1 MNKDILLVEPCDND
15 ARPIIDVL
23 QQQGFLVRHVRTGRA
38 ALLEPTAAI
47 SLVSSNLPDMSVRE
61 WVVCQQRKANA
72 GVAIAIVEQDQ
83 GVLAAES
90 MKAGATDYLLRPFE
104 AMQLINLLNRVEA
117 MEKPMANIVAESW
130 RSKQVLQLAHRAACT
145 SASVLISGES
155 GTGKEVLAHYVHDQS
170 PRASQPFIAVNC
182 AAIPES
188 MLEAVLFGHVK
199 GAFTGASGSQSGK
212 FEEAN
217 GGTILL
223 DEIGEMSPAVQ
234 AKLLRVLQEREVE
247 RVGSHKSIKLDI
259 RVIAATNKDLRS
271 EVQKG
276 QFREDL
282 YYRLDVLPL
291 YWPPL
296 RERQEDILPIS
307 QFFIN
312 KYKEK
317 AACHL
322 SEDAQQALCQ
332 YHWPGNIRELE
343 NVIQRALVMRH
354 GDFIT
359 AQDLML
365 PIELAVS
372 PHSLSAPSLSNTETS
387 THRAA
392 SASFGHVEVK
402 KQAEFQFILEQLRQ
416 FGGNRTKTANAMGVS
431 TRALRYKLAAMR
443 EQGIDLQSALGSAA

>member
-1 MNKDILLVEPCDND
+1 MTETNILLVEPRDEL
-15 ARPIIDVL
+15 AQPVIRVL
-23 QQQGFLVRHVRTGRA
+23 EESGYQVTHSRTGRS
-38 ALLEPTAAI
+38 ALLEQQAVIT
-47 SLVSSNLPDMSVRE
+47 LVSSNLPDMCVRE
-61 WVVCQQRKANA
+61 FVNCHQKKPGD
-72 GVAIAIVEQDQ
+72 GVAIAIVEQEQ
-83 GVLAAES
+83 GILAAET

-104 AMQLINLLNRVEA
+104 KSQLINLLSRVEA
-117 MEKPMANIVAESW
+117 IGKPITNIVAESW

-145 SASVLISGES
+145 NASVLITGES
-155 GTGKEVLAHYVHDQS
+155 GTGKEVLARYVHHQS
-170 PRASQPFIAVNC
+170 SRAEGPFVAVNC

-199 GAFTGASGSQSGK
+199 GAFTGATNSQSGK

-247 RVGSHKSIKLDI
+247 RVGSHKPIQLDI
-259 RVIAATNKDLRS
+259 RVIAATNKDLRE
-271 EVQKG
+271 EVKQG
-276 QFREDL
+276 TFREDL

-291 YWPPL
+291 HWPPL

-312 KYKEK
+312 KYHEGGQ
-317 AACHL
+317 CHL
-322 SEDAQQALCQ
+322 SQDAMAALSH

-354 GDFIT
+354 GDYIT

-365 PIELAVS
+365 PTELLS
-372 PHSLSAPSLSNTETS
+372 PIVEPQPSSNM
-387 THRAA
+387 
-392 SASFGHVEVK
+392 GHVEAK
-402 KQAEFQFILEQLRQ
+402 KQAEYQYILDKLRQ
-416 FGGNRTKTANAMGVS
+416 FGGNRTKTANALGVT

-443 EQGIDLQSALGSAA
+443 EQGIDLQSVLGSAA

>member
-1 MNKDILLVEPCDND
+1 MTNTDILLVEPNEHFSQ
-15 ARPIIDVL
+15 PVIEVL
-23 QQQGFLVRHVRTGRA
+23 ESAGYSVRHARTGRG
-38 ALLEPTAAI
+38 ALLEEKAAI
-47 SLVSSNLPDMSVRE
+47 TVVSSDLPDMCVRE
-61 WVVCQQRKANA
+61 WVACHQKQADC

-83 GVLAAES
+83 SLLAAET

-104 AMQLINLLNRVEA
+104 SNQLLSLLRRVEA
-117 MEKPMANIVAESW
+117 LGKPMANIVAESW

-145 SASVLISGES
+145 NASVLISGES
-155 GTGKEVLAHYVHDQS
+155 GTGKEVLARYVHEQS
-170 PRASQPFIAVNC
+170 TRADGPFIAVNC

-199 GAFTGASGSQSGK
+199 GAFTGAVASQSGK

-234 AKLLRVLQEREVE
+234 AKLLRVLQEHEVE
-247 RVGSHKSIKLDI
+247 RIGSHKPVRLDI
-259 RVIAATNKDLRS
+259 RVIAATNKDLRE

-276 QFREDL
+276 HFREDL

-296 RERQEDILPIS
+296 RERREDILPIS
-307 QFFIN
+307 QFFIR
-312 KYKEK
+312 KYQDGSQ
-317 AACHL
+317 CYL
-322 SEDAQQALCQ
+322 SQDARQALSQ

-343 NVIQRALVMRH
+343 NVVQRALVMRH
-354 GDFIT
+354 GDCIT

-365 PIELAVS
+365 SAEFQPATAAVES
-372 PHSLSAPSLSNTETS
+372 GPV
-387 THRAA
+387 
-392 SASFGHVEVK
+392 FGHVEAK
-402 KQAEFQFILEQLRQ
+402 KQAEYQYILDKLRQ
-416 FGGNRTKTANAMGVS
+416 FGGNRTKTANALGVS

>member
-1 MNKDILLVEPCDND
+1 MKKDILFVEPCELN
-15 ARPIIDVL
+15 AKPIIEL
-23 QQQGFLVRHVRTGRA
+23 LTQQGFDVTHVRTGRA
-38 ALLEPTAAI
+38 ALLKPAASI
-47 SLVSSNLPDMSVRE
+47 SLVSSNLPDMSIRE
-61 WVVCQQRKANA
+61 WIACHQRKNNS

-83 GVLAAES
+83 GILAAES

-104 AMQLINLLNRVEA
+104 SAQLVNLIQRVEA
-117 MEKPMANIVAESW
+117 LEKPMANIVAESW

-145 SASVLISGES
+145 SASVLITGES
-155 GTGKEVLAHYVHDQS
+155 GTGKEVLARYVHDQS
-170 PRASQPFIAVNC
+170 PRSQQPFIAVNC

-199 GAFTGASGSQSGK
+199 GAFTGATGSQSGK

-247 RVGSHKSIKLDI
+247 RVGSHKSIALDI
-259 RVIAATNKDLRS
+259 RVIAATNKDLRH

-276 QFREDL
+276 TFREDL

-291 YWPPL
+291 HWPPL
-296 RERQEDILPIS
+296 RDRKEDILPIS

-312 KYKEK
+312 KYKEQTN
-317 AACHL
+317 CHL
-322 SEDAQQALCQ
+322 SKDAQQALSH

-354 GDFIT
+354 GDYVT

-365 PIELAVS
+365 PIDM
-372 PHSLSAPSLSNTETS
+372 PTS
-387 THRAA
+387 TFAVQE
-392 SASFGHVEVK
+392 SAMGHVEVK
-402 KQAEFQFILEQLRQ
+402 KQAEFQFILEKLRQ
-416 FGGNRTKTANAMGVS
+416 FGGNRTKTADALGVS

-443 EQGIDLQSALGSAA
+443 EQGIDLQSAIGSAA

>member
-1 MNKDILLVEPCDND
+1 MTKMDILLVEPNEQI
-15 ARPIIDVL
+15 AQPMQEML
-23 QQQGFLVRHVRTGRA
+23 TEAGYQVRLVRTGRS
-38 ALLEPTAAI
+38 ALLEPAAGI
-47 SLVSSNLPDMSVRE
+47 TLVSSNLPDISVRE
-61 WVVCQQRKANA
+61 WVACHQKQRGA
-72 GVAIAIVEQDQ
+72 GIAIAIVEQDQ
-83 GVLAAES
+83 GLLAAEA
-90 MKAGATDYLLRPFE
+90 MRAGATDYLLRPFE
-104 AMQLINLLNRVEA
+104 SNQLLNLLQRVEA
-117 MEKPMANIVAESW
+117 LGKPMANIVAHSW

-145 SASVLISGES
+145 HASVLITGES
-155 GTGKEVLAHYVHDQS
+155 GTGKEVLARYVHEQS
-170 PRASQPFIAVNC
+170 PRAAGPFIAVNC

-199 GAFTGASGSQSGK
+199 GAFTGATNSQSGK

-247 RVGSHKSIKLDI
+247 RVGSHKAIQLDI
-259 RVIAATNKDLRS
+259 RVIAATNKDLRL
-271 EVQKG
+271 EVQQG
-276 QFREDL
+276 TFREDL

-291 YWPPL
+291 HWPPL

-307 QFFIN
+307 QFFIE
-312 KYKEK
+312 KYQDNSR
-317 AACHL
+317 CHL
-322 SEDAQQALCQ
+322 SHDAVAALSQ

-365 PIELAVS
+365 PIEL
-372 PHSLSAPSLSNTETS
+372 NDT
-387 THRAA
+387 AA
-392 SASFGHVEVK
+392 QPQQNFGHVEAK
-402 KQAEFQFILEQLRQ
+402 KQAEFQYILDKLRQ
-416 FGGNRTKTANAMGVS
+416 FGGNRTKTADALGVS

>member
-1 MNKDILLVEPCDND
+1 MQKDILYVEPCEQN
-15 ARPIIDVL
+15 AQPIIDLLVE
-23 QQQGFLVRHVRTGRA
+23 QGFNVTHVRTGRS
-38 ALLEPTAAI
+38 ALLTAAGSI
-47 SLVSSNLPDMSVRE
+47 SLVSSNLPDMSIRE
-61 WVVCQQRKANA
+61 WIACHQRKSAP

-83 GVLAAES
+83 GILAAEA

-104 AMQLINLLNRVEA
+104 AAQLVNLIRRVEA
-117 MEKPMANIVAESW
+117 LEKPMANIVAESW

-145 SASVLISGES
+145 SASVLITGES
-155 GTGKEVLAHYVHDQS
+155 GTGKEVLARYVHDQS
-170 PRASQPFIAVNC
+170 PRAQQPFVAVNC

-199 GAFTGASGSQSGK
+199 GAFTGATGSQTGK

-247 RVGSHKSIKLDI
+247 RVGSHKSIALDI
-259 RVIAATNKDLRS
+259 RVIAATNKDLRQ

-276 QFREDL
+276 TFREDL

-291 YWPPL
+291 HWPPL
-296 RERQEDILPIS
+296 RDRKDDILPIS

-312 KYKEK
+312 KYKEQ
-317 AACHL
+317 ANCYL
-322 SEDAQQALCQ
+322 SEDARQALSQ

-354 GDFIT
+354 GDYIT
-359 AQDLML
+359 AHDLML
-365 PIELAVS
+365 PIEIPCLNPVA
-372 PHSLSAPSLSNTETS
+372 SNENQM
-387 THRAA
+387 
-392 SASFGHVEVK
+392 GHVEVK
-402 KQAEFQFILEQLRQ
+402 KQAEFQFILEKLRQ
-416 FGGNRTKTANAMGVS
+416 FGGNRTKTADALGVS

-443 EQGIDLQSALGSAA
+443 EQGIDLQSAIGSAA

>member
-1 MNKDILLVEPCDND
+1 MSRLDILLVEPNELL
-15 ARPIIDVL
+15 AQSVIEVL
-23 QQQGFLVRHVRTGRA
+23 TIAGYQVRHERTGRS
-38 ALLEPTAAI
+38 ALLQSPAAI
-47 SLVSSNLPDMSVRE
+47 TIVSSNLSDISVHD
-61 WVVCQQRKANA
+61 WVACHQKQVGS

-83 GVLAAES
+83 GIIAAET

-104 AMQLINLLNRVEA
+104 SSQLLNLIRRVEA
-117 MEKPMANIVAESW
+117 LEKPMANIVAESW

-145 SASVLISGES
+145 SASVLITGES
-155 GTGKEVLAHYVHDQS
+155 GTGKEVLARYVHEQS
-170 PRASQPFIAVNC
+170 QRSSGPFVAVNC

-199 GAFTGASGSQSGK
+199 GAFTGALASQSGK

-247 RVGSHKSIKLDI
+247 RVGSHKAIKLDI
-259 RVIAATNKDLRS
+259 RVIAATNKDLRE

-291 YWPPL
+291 HWPPL
-296 RERQEDILPIS
+296 RERKEDILPIS
-307 QFFIN
+307 QFFIK
-312 KYKEK
+312 KYQETSS
-317 AACHL
+317 CFL
-322 SEDAQQALCQ
+322 SQDAKIALSQ
-332 YHWPGNIRELE
+332 YDWPGNIRELE
-343 NVIQRALVMRH
+343 NVMQRALVMRH
-354 GDFIT
+354 GDYIT

-365 PIELAVS
+365 PIDVNSVS
-372 PHSLSAPSLSNTETS
+372 QQMVPDT
-387 THRAA
+387 
-392 SASFGHVEVK
+392 SFGHVEAK
-402 KQAEFQFILEQLRQ
+402 KQAEYQYILDKLRQ
-416 FGGNRTKTANAMGVS
+416 FGGNRTKTANALGVS

-443 EQGIDLQSALGSAA
+443 DQGIDLQTVLGSAA